1 MDQYKNQFAEVE
13 KLPSYSYENDF
24 WNHINCLLLG
34 GNFLFSKRLYE
45 ILKRNFS
52 IINYEQKFDTNE
64 NDTFEIQLEAEKK
77 LFGLIA
83 YKGVNT
89 ILISSEFFLFI
100 KDDLDFKSFIKKIN
114 SIKEKLLVK
123 VVFISIK
130 NLIDIQDIKDRSF
143 QLRCMED
150 DEVYSK
156 RLETFKLNLDSSKDL
171 IFEFSSFY
179 TYIKSKIQINPF
191 YFLQENDS
199 KVLKYSQDKLITI
212 DFSDD
217 VIHKIS
223 SNLGQ
228 KGFYKIGNEID
239 FIHLSKLIKNFK
251 SIANQKD
258 NFFKEEIN
266 NSSKNKTESTTFDKG
281 LCESNLVCVAHQTRC
296 SLNLLYRY
304 SPQDSVANKP
314 VAAYR
319 LELGAGLAKV
329 IPENVKKKLDLIVP
343 VPETGKYYAQGL
355 SNELSIPYAEAFIK
369 RKEIGRSLDI
379 GNADLRKD
387 FIWSKLALINEI
399 VDFKKIGIVDEAIFT
414 GATLKIAC
422 ELLNRSKVS
431 EVYIFIPSPE
441 CKYRCKFD
449 MLPNRTLLSE
459 YVRDSALP
467 SYFDVNGVY
476 FQSESFYEKFMDS
489 SSKFCK
495 KCFIKPKGT
504 E

>member
-13 KLPSYSYENDF
+13 KLPNYSYENDF
-24 WNHINCLLLG
+24 WSQINCLLLG

-52 IINYEQKFDTNE
+52 IINYEEKFESNE
-64 NDTFEIQLEAEKK
+64 NDDLEIKLESEKK

-89 ILISSEFFLFI
+89 ILVSSELFLFI
-100 KDDLDFKSFIKKIN
+100 RNDKDFETFIKTIN
-114 SIKEKLLVK
+114 SIKKKLSVK
-123 VVFISIK
+123 IVFISIK
-130 NLIDIQDIKDRSF
+130 NLIHIEEDNFGSF
-143 QLRCMED
+143 HFNCMED

-156 RLETFKLNLDSSKDL
+156 RLETFKLNLEIEKDL

-179 TYIKSKIQINPF
+179 NSIQSKVQINPF
-191 YFLQENDS
+191 YFFQENYS
-199 KVLKYSQDKLITI
+199 KVLNFAEDKQMSI

-217 VIHKIS
+217 LIHHIS
-223 SNLGQ
+223 SNISK
-228 KGFYKIGNEID
+228 KGFFKIGNDCQYISISE
-239 FIHLSKLIKNFK
+239 LIKNFRTISNKKDTFFKVESDK
-251 SIANQKD
+251 SIHE
-258 NFFKEEIN
+258 KEI
-266 NSSKNKTESTTFDKG
+266 SKKIISRPT
-281 LCESNLVCVAHQTRC
+281 ESNLDCVAHQTRC

-304 SPQDSVANKP
+304 SPQDFVANQP
-314 VAAYR
+314 VASYR
-319 LELGAGLAKV
+319 LDLGSGLKKV
-329 IPENVKKKLDLIVP
+329 IPKNVQKRLDLIVP

-355 SNELSIPYAEAFIK
+355 SNALSVPYAEAFIK
-369 RKEIGRSLDI
+369 RKEIGRSFDI
-379 GNADLRKD
+379 GNVDLRKD

-399 VDFKKIGIVDEAIFT
+399 VDHKKVGIVDEAIFT

-441 CKYRCKFD
+441 CKYRCQFD

-459 YVRDSALP
+459 YIRDTALA

-476 FQSESFYEKFMDS
+476 FQSESFYETVMDS
-489 SSKFCK
+489 CGKYCK
-495 KCFIKPKGT
+495 KCFIKPKDN
-504 E
+504 